1 MTLKST
7 FVWANKKINQNK
19 SNKKENSK
27 SMIDKFFKLSDI
39 KKTKINFYINHGW
52 KYSSNSRPFKVKSY
66 WNTKLNLGVCGDW
79 FVGPRVEA
87 GWISANDL
95 YKKINK

>member
-1 MTLKST
+1 
-7 FVWANKKINQNK
+7 
-19 SNKKENSK
+19 
-27 SMIDKFFKLSDI
+27 
-39 KKTKINFYINHGW
+39 
-52 KYSSNSRPFKVKSY
+52 
-66 WNTKLNLGVCGDW
+66 VCADW